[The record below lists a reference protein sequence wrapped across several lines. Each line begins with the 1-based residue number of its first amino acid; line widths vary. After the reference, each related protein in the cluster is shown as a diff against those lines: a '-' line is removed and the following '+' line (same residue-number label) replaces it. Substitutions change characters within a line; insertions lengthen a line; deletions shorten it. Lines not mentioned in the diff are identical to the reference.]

1 MNSRLIIV
9 NIIRWFILL
18 FVQIFLLK
26 NMGFYDLSTPFI
38 YVLFILL
45 LPFGIPNILLYAL
58 AFATGLT
65 LDAFYDTMGV
75 HATACVVMSFV
86 RISFIS
92 ISLNRDAIDDPEP
105 SLSYMGFQ
113 WFALYA
119 LLCVLSHHLVL
130 FFLETFRLTEI
141 SYTLMRCGLSCI
153 FTLLII
159 LLVEFI
165 FYKRTSR

>member
-75 HATACVVMSFV
+75 HATACIVMSFV

>member
-9 NIIRWFILL
+9 NVIRWFILL

-45 LPFGIPNILLYAL
+45 LPFGIPNIVLYLL
-58 AFATGLT
+58 AFGTGLT
-65 LDAFYDTMGV
+65 LDTFYDTMGV
-75 HATACVVMSFV
+75 HATACVVLAFV

-92 ISLNRDAIDDPEP
+92 ISLNKDAIDDPEP

-119 LLCVLSHHLVL
+119 FLCVITHHLVL

-141 SYTLMRCGLSCI
+141 GYTLMRCGLSCVL
-153 FTLLII
+153 TLLII